1 MSYMPPTPLTM
12 NDDPIVKESGF
23 TISGISNE
31 QGEGWQVVGDDIQAL
46 LAVLQQGQEVMCQ
59 PGAMVSTTGTVEPEL
74 TTGGCFNGC
83 KRCWCA
89 GELCCRTHYKNVNG
103 RLEHVTVSP
112 PYPSKIIPVSMNEHT
127 SGLYITRQSWLASV
141 GRDAD
146 FNVSCMPSFSQ
157 CCCLGLGCCIPS
169 LVGSGYSFLA
179 GGGTVMKKT
188 LREGESVVVQTT
200 ALLAWDKKVKLEGAC
215 AGGPGVVCCGGMGF
229 CTAKFTGPGTI
240 YVQSMSF
247 SKWAMSY
254 MRP

>member
-1 MSYMPPTPLTM
+1 M

-157 CCCLGLGCCIPS
+157 CCCLGLGYSMNLVLCERVTLASADADAASHPS
-169 LVGSGYSFLA
+169 W
-179 GGGTVMKKT
+179 
-188 LREGESVVVQTT
+188 VVVI
-200 ALLAWDKKVKLEGAC
+200 LSSLEE
-215 AGGPGVVCCGGMGF
+215 V
-229 CTAKFTGPGTI
+229 
-240 YVQSMSF
+240 
-247 SKWAMSY
+247 
-254 MRP
+254 RL